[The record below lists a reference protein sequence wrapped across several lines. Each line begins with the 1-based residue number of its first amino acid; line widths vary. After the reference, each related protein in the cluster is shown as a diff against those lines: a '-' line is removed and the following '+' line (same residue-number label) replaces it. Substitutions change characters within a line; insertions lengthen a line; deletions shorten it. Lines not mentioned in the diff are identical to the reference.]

1 MLSYYILQRE
11 MQVFED
17 FMLEILEPGF
27 QLFKIPT
34 LLP

>member
-1 MLSYYILQRE
+1 